1 MGLDTDDCGAQVS
14 NGAMVFLLTKFWL
27 MGAGL
32 GVPTILA
39 YGSIGEGGLVFV
51 EPGENICCDDV

>member
-1 MGLDTDDCGAQVS
+1 MDDCAAQES